1 MYCANCGVR
10 LADTEERCPLCGTP
24 AYHPSIRRDAAEPLY
39 PADRYPDAARRGRRA
54 AILMTVLFL
63 LPIPTVL
70 LCDLRFGNRELF
82 WSGLVIGAL
91 AALYVM
97 LVLPFWFRKPNPVIF
112 VPCAFAAAGGYLWLI
127 DFLLRGGWFWTLAL
141 PITVGAALIVTA
153 VVTLTYYLKRGRL
166 FIFGGA
172 VIAFGG
178 LLLLTEHLLTVTL
191 TDYTFVG
198 WSLYPLTSLV
208 LIGGFLLFLGICRPA
223 RETMQRKFFI

>member
-1 MYCANCGVR
+1 
-10 LADTEERCPLCGTP
+10 
-24 AYHPSIRRDAAEPLY
+24 
-39 PADRYPDAARRGRRA
+39 
-54 AILMTVLFL
+54 MTVLFL

-70 LCDLRFGNRELF
+70 LCDLRFGNQQLF

-127 DFLLRGGWFWTLAL
+127 DFLLRGSWFWTLAL

-153 VVTLTYYLKRGRL
+153 VVTLTYYSKRGRL